1 MAADPD
7 ATERVAVVVPCYN
20 DAATLPETLA
30 SLEQQERHELVV
42 VDDGSDQLETVAVL
56 DDLAAGGVQ
65 VIRQPNS
72 GPSAARMAGVAAT
85 RARYVLPL
93 DADDVLTPGALTV
106 MADALDADPEAA
118 AAWGDTEVFGRMS
131 ARARKARVLDPWA
144 ITHVNEIPARAL
156 IRRDALVEA
165 GGWQLGSGYEDWDLW
180 LAFAERGWRGIHV
193 GRVTSRYRLHGS
205 RRWATDF
212 AQHED
217 AVARL
222 RDRHP
227 ELFARRRAN
236 WRRSKA
242 PWRLKLLLPLIA
254 SLPLSSAMRSRLS
267 NAATD
272 PRLVL
277 RLRVARARKGAG

>member
-1 MAADPD
+1 MRGRSNASIRFSRWKGCGSSGRGMEAEAA
-7 ATERVAVVVPCYN
+7 ARARVAVVVPCYN

-42 VDDGSDQLETVAVL
+42 VDDGSDDLDTVAFL
-56 DDLAAGGVQ
+56 DDLAARDVR
-65 VIRQPNS
+65 VLRQENA
-72 GPSAARMAGVAAT
+72 GPAAARMAGVRST
-85 RARYVLPL
+85 QARYVLPL
-93 DADDVLTPGALTV
+93 DADDVLTPGSIEVL
-106 MADALDADPEAA
+106 ADALDANREAA
-118 AAWGDTEVFGRMS
+118 AAWGDTEVFGEAV
-131 ARARKARVLDPWA
+131 ARGRKARVLDPWA
-144 ITHVNEIPARAL
+144 ITYVNEIPARAL

-205 RRWATDF
+205 RRWAADF

-254 SLPLSSAMRSRLS
+254 SL
-267 NAATD
+267 
-272 PRLVL
+272 
-277 RLRVARARKGAG
+277 